1 MMSNAKL
8 THASAAATTSEQYVL
23 VLLMRDRG
31 NALERVL
38 GILRRRGPAFSTVNL
53 VATEAPDTARVT
65 ITLQGTRA
73 AAEQV
78 VEQLRKLVDVR
89 WAAVIPATDAG
100 ATMLLREFALMR
112 VSCSA
117 KNRREV
123 MALAERF
130 GARVVDI
137 AESSLTLEISG
148 SSETI
153 EQLLGLA
160 QPYGIRELTRT
171 GQVAI

>member
-1 MMSNAKL
+1 MSDTRLAHPAM
-8 THASAAATTSEQYVL
+8 TAPASEQHVL

-38 GILRRRGPAFSTVNL
+38 GVLRRRGPAYTTINL

-65 ITLQGTRA
+65 ITLHGARA
-73 AAEQV
+73 AAEQAL
-78 VEQLRKLVDVR
+78 EHLRKLVDVR
-89 WAAVIPATDAG
+89 WARVIPAAETADNV
-100 ATMLLREFALMR
+100 LLREFALLR
-112 VSCSA
+112 VACDSQ
-117 KNRREV
+117 NRREV
-123 MALAERF
+123 MALAERV

-137 AESSLTLEISG
+137 ADNTLTLEVSG

>member
-1 MMSNAKL
+1 MSEIKL
-8 THASAAATTSEQYVL
+8 VYPPSAAPTADEQHVL

-38 GILRRRGPAFSTVNL
+38 GTLRRRGPAFSTMNL

-73 AAEQV
+73 EADHVIEH
-78 VEQLRKLVDVR
+78 LRKQVDVR
-89 WAAVIPATDAG
+89 WATVIPADGTDG
-100 ATMLLREFALMR
+100 HVLLREFALMR
-112 VSCSA
+112 VSCNEQS
-117 KNRREV
+117 RREV
-123 MALAERF
+123 MDLAERF

-137 AESSLTLEISG
+137 ADTSLTLEASG

-153 EQLLGLA
+153 EQLLA
-160 QPYGIRELTRT
+160 QTQPFGIRELTRT

>member
-1 MMSNAKL
+1 MSNTQLAPAP
-8 THASAAATTSEQYVL
+8 TSAPASEQFVL

-38 GILRRRGPAFSTVNL
+38 GVLRRRGPAFSTMNL

-65 ITLQGTRA
+65 VTLQGTRA
-73 AAEQV
+73 AAEQAI
-78 VEQLRKLVDVR
+78 EHLRKLVDVR
-89 WAAVIPATDAG
+89 WARVIPADDTARQQV
-100 ATMLLREFALMR
+100 LLREFAMLR
-112 VSCSA
+112 VACDA
-117 KNRREV
+117 QRRREV
-123 MALAERF
+123 VALAERY

-137 AESSLTLEISG
+137 ADSTLTLEISG

-153 EQLLGLA
+153 EQLLA
-160 QPYGIRELTRT
+160 QVQPFGIRELTRT

>member
-1 MMSNAKL
+1 VSDTQLAP
-8 THASAAATTSEQYVL
+8 APAPAATTEQFVV

-38 GILRRRGPAFSTVNL
+38 GVLRRRGPAFSTMNL

-65 ITLQGTRA
+65 VTLQGTRA
-73 AAEQV
+73 NADQV
-78 VEQLRKLVDVR
+78 VEHLRKLVDVR
-89 WAAVIPATDAG
+89 WATVIPATDSKEK
-100 ATMLLREFALMR
+100 MLLREFALVR
-112 VSCSA
+112 VLCAAQS
-117 KNRREV
+117 RREV

-130 GARVVDI
+130 GARVIDI
-137 AESSLTLEISG
+137 ADNSLTLEVSG

-153 EQLLGLA
+153 EQLLALVR
-160 QPYGIRELTRT
+160 PYGIRELTRT

>member
-1 MMSNAKL
+1 MSDTKL
-8 THASAAATTSEQYVL
+8 ASPAASAASGEQYVL

-38 GILRRRGPAFSTVNL
+38 GVLRRRGPAFSTMNL

-65 ITLQGTRA
+65 VTLQGTRA
-73 AAEQV
+73 EAEQV
-78 VEQLRKLVDVR
+78 SEHLRKLVDVR
-89 WAAVIPATDAG
+89 WATVIPADDTDQDV
-100 ATMLLREFALMR
+100 LLREFALLR
-112 VSCSA
+112 VACNAQS
-117 KNRREV
+117 RREV

-137 AESSLTLEISG
+137 ADNSLTLEVSG

>member
-1 MMSNAKL
+1 MSDTQLA
-8 THASAAATTSEQYVL
+8 HPAATAASGEQHVL

-38 GILRRRGPAFSTVNL
+38 GVLRRRGPAYSTINL

-65 ITLQGTRA
+65 ITLHGTRA
-73 AAEQV
+73 AAEQAL
-78 VEQLRKLVDVR
+78 EHLRKLVDVR
-89 WAAVIPATDAG
+89 WARVIPVAETADNV
-100 ATMLLREFALMR
+100 LLREFALLR
-112 VSCSA
+112 VACDSQ
-117 KNRREV
+117 NRREV
-123 MALAERF
+123 MALAERV

-137 AESSLTLEISG
+137 ADNTLTLEASG
-148 SSETI
+148 SSHTI

>member
-1 MMSNAKL
+1 MSNTQLAERQAPAV
-8 THASAAATTSEQYVL
+8 TGEQHVL

-38 GILRRRGPAFSTVNL
+38 GVLRRRGPAFSTMNL

-65 ITLQGTRA
+65 VTLQGTRA
-73 AAEQV
+73 AADQAIEH
-78 VEQLRKLVDVR
+78 LRKLVDVR
-89 WAAVIPATDAG
+89 WATVIPVDDSNPHV
-100 ATMLLREFALMR
+100 LLREFALLR
-112 VSCSA
+112 VACDGQS
-117 KNRREV
+117 RREV
-123 MALAERF
+123 MALAERY

-137 AESSLTLEISG
+137 ADNTLTLEISG

-153 EQLLGLA
+153 EQLLAQA

>member
-1 MMSNAKL
+1 MSETKH
-8 THASAAATTSEQYVL
+8 TPAAATQVADEQHVL

-38 GILRRRGPAFSTVNL
+38 GTLRRRGPTFSTVNL

-73 AAEQV
+73 AAEQA
-78 VEQLRKLVDVR
+78 VEHLRKQVDVR
-89 WAAVIPATDAG
+89 WATVMPVTEGG
-100 ATMLLREFALMR
+100 ATMLLREFALVR
-112 VSCSA
+112 VSCVA
-117 KNRREV
+117 QNRREI

-137 AESSLTLEISG
+137 ADSSLTLEVSG

>member
-1 MMSNAKL
+1 MSEVQL
-8 THASAAATTSEQYVL
+8 THASAAATTGEQYVL

-38 GILRRRGPAFSTVNL
+38 GTLRRRGPAFSTVNL

-73 AAEQV
+73 EAEQAAEH
-78 VEQLRKLVDVR
+78 LRKQVDVC
-89 WAAVIPATDAG
+89 WAMVMPATNAG
-100 ATMLLREFALMR
+100 ATMLLREFALLR
-112 VSCSA
+112 VACGA
-117 KNRREV
+117 QHRREV
-123 MALAERF
+123 IALAERF
-130 GARVVDI
+130 GARVVDV
-137 AESSLTLEISG
+137 AEDALTLEVSG
-148 SSETI
+148 SSEII

-171 GQVAI
+171 GQIAI

>member
-1 MMSNAKL
+1 MSDTQLAER
-8 THASAAATTSEQYVL
+8 TTAAPGSDQSVL

-38 GILRRRGPAFSTVNL
+38 GVLRRRGPAFSTMNL

-65 ITLQGTRA
+65 VTLHGTRA
-73 AAEQV
+73 AADQV
-78 VEQLRKLVDVR
+78 VEHLRKLVDVR
-89 WAAVIPATDAG
+89 WATVIPAADSKEK
-100 ATMLLREFALMR
+100 MLLREFALLR
-112 VSCSA
+112 VLCA
-117 KNRREV
+117 AQNRREV

-130 GARVVDI
+130 GARVIDI
-137 AESSLTLEISG
+137 ADNSLTLEVSG

-153 EQLLGLA
+153 EQLLAQA

>member
-1 MMSNAKL
+1 MSETKL
-8 THASAAATTSEQYVL
+8 ASPAASAASGEQYVL

-38 GILRRRGPAFSTVNL
+38 GVLRRRGPAFSTMNL

-65 ITLQGTRA
+65 VTLQGTRA
-73 AAEQV
+73 EAEQV
-78 VEQLRKLVDVR
+78 SEHLRKLVDVR
-89 WAAVIPATDAG
+89 WATVIPADDTDQNV
-100 ATMLLREFALMR
+100 LLREFALLR
-112 VSCSA
+112 VACDAQS
-117 KNRREV
+117 RREV
-123 MALAERF
+123 MAMAERF

-137 AESSLTLEISG
+137 ADNSLTLEVSG

-160 QPYGIRELTRT
+160 QPFGIRELTRT

>member
-1 MMSNAKL
+1 MSNAKL
-8 THASAAATTSEQYVL
+8 THASAATSGEQYVL

-38 GILRRRGPAFSTVNL
+38 GTLRRRGPAFSTVNL

-65 ITLQGTRA
+65 ITLQGTRT
-73 AAEQV
+73 AAEQA
-78 VEQLRKLVDVR
+78 VEQLRKQVDVR
-89 WAAVIPATDAG
+89 WATVMPASSSE
-100 ATMLLREFALMR
+100 ATMLLREFALVR
-112 VSCSA
+112 VSCGA
-117 KNRREV
+117 HNRREV

-137 AESSLTLEISG
+137 AESSLTLEVSG